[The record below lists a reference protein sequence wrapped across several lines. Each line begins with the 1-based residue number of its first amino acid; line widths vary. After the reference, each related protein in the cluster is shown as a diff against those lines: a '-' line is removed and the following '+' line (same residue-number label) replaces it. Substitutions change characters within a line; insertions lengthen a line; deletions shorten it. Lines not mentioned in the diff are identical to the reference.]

1 MDAKEGAV
9 ETFGVKDLEFNFF
22 CTIFAPQYIKK
33 SLTSLLRR

>member
-22 CTIFAPQYIKK
+22 ALSLHCSTSKK